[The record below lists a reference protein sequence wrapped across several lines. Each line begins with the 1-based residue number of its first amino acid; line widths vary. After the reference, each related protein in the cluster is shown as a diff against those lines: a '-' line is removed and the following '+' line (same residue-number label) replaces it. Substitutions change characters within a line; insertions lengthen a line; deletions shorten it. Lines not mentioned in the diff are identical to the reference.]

1 MANEEERFVR
11 LEPSTIEASAAL
23 RDLFLAD
30 LERLEES
37 IWRNEEIGEKR
48 VNFLV
53 TFATAVG
60 GVWWFSG
67 LRIALRPTRFVLL

>member
-11 LEPSTIEASAAL
+11 LEPSTIKASAVL

-48 VNFLV
+48 FNFFV

-60 GVWWFSG
+60 GVLWFSG
-67 LRIALRPTRFVLL
+67 HRIALRPTRFVLL

>member
-11 LEPSTIEASAAL
+11 LKPSTIKARAAL

-37 IWRNEEIGEKR
+37 IGRNEEIGEKR
-48 VNFLV
+48 FNFL
-53 TFATAVG
+53 
-60 GVWWFSG
+60 
-67 LRIALRPTRFVLL
+67 